1 MSSVRLFG
9 VGYYFRRETG
19 RMNNLARTAHR
30 GRLGMALVAALLLA
44 ACGRQP
50 DAPSQNSA
58 AADTKTAAP
67 AANASTASGG
77 PTTAGAPTD
86 SEKVLNV
93 FNWSDYIDP
102 SIVPAFEKEYG
113 IKVNYD
119 VFDSNEVLETKL
131 LAGRTG
137 YDVVAPS
144 ASFLQRQIQ
153 AGAFQKLDKSLLPN
167 LKNLDPDITRRIE
180 VSDPGNQYGVIY
192 LWGTAGIGYNDAQI
206 ASAMPNAPVDSLAM
220 LLDPNVVKNFQ
231 KCGVSFL
238 DSPVDGVGAA
248 LLYLGR
254 DPKSESLD
262 DLHAAE
268 QVLMAVRPYVRYINS
283 SKYIEDLA
291 NGEICLALG
300 WSGDVIQARS
310 RAADAGKT
318 FKIRYNVASQGA
330 IMFFDM
336 LAIPADAPHP
346 KNAHLFI
353 DYLLR
358 PQVAARNSSSMH
370 FTTANA
376 AACSLVDPAVFN
388 DREVYPSDA
397 QKAHM
402 YPDVSHSL
410 AYTRELNRTW
420 TRFKTG
426 R

>member
-1 MSSVRLFG
+1 MCSVRLCG
-9 VGYYFRRETG
+9 VSYYFRRETG
-19 RMNNLARTAHR
+19 RMNNLALRAHR
-30 GRLGMALVAALLLA
+30 RRLSTALVAALMLA
-44 ACGRQP
+44 GCGHQP
-50 DAPSQNSA
+50 DSSSQSGANTTTPA
-58 AADTKTAAP
+58 AAGNASA
-67 AANASTASGG
+67 ASTA
-77 PTTAGAPTD
+77 AGVPMD

-93 FNWSDYIDP
+93 YNWSDYIDP
-102 SIVPAFEKEYG
+102 TIVPAFEKEYG

-137 YDVVAPS
+137 YDIVVPS

-153 AGAFQKLDKSLLPN
+153 AGVFQKLNKSLLPN
-167 LKNLDPDITRRIE
+167 LKNLDPDIARRVE

-192 LWGTAGIGYNDAQI
+192 LWGTAGIGYNDVQI

-220 LLDPNVVKNFQ
+220 LLDPNVIKNFQ
-231 KCGVSFL
+231 NCGVSFL
-238 DSPVDGVGAA
+238 DSPVDGVGVA

-268 QVLMAVRPYVRYINS
+268 KVLLAVRPYVRYINS

-291 NGEICLALG
+291 NGDICLALG

-318 FKIRYNVASQGA
+318 FKIKYNVAKEGA

-353 DYLLR
+353 NYLLR
-358 PQVAARNSSSMH
+358 PEVAARTSSSMH

-376 AACSLVDPAVFN
+376 AGYPLVDPAVFN

-402 YPDVSHSL
+402 YPDVSRSL

>member
-19 RMNNLARTAHR
+19 RMNNLALTAHR
-30 GRLGMALVAALLLA
+30 RRLGMALIAALLLA
-44 ACGRQP
+44 GCGRQP
-50 DAPSQNSA
+50 DAPSQNTA
-58 AADTKTAAP
+58 AADAKPAAP
-67 AANASTASGG
+67 G
-77 PTTAGAPTD
+77 GAPMD
-86 SEKVLNV
+86 PEKVLNV

-137 YDVVAPS
+137 YDVVVPS

-153 AGAFQKLDKSLLPN
+153 AGVFQKLDKSLLPN

-206 ASAMPNAPVDSLAM
+206 AGAMPNAPVDSLAM

-231 KCGVSFL
+231 NCGVSFL

-336 LAIPADAPHP
+336 LAVPADAPHP

-353 DYLLR
+353 NYLLR
-358 PQVAARNSSSMH
+358 PQVAAKNSSSMH

-376 AACSLVDPAVFN
+376 AAYSLVDPAVFN